1 MSDTAVAA
9 DKPQVT
15 LKTPLHHIHHVAY
28 RCRDA
33 EQTRW
38 FWEEVMGFPL
48 RMAMV
53 FDEAPGMSGKCDYM
67 HLFFEMGD
75 GNFIAFFD
83 SPDDDIN
90 EATFRA
96 KHGFDLHIAF
106 ECDTM
111 EELKAWRRRINKMG
125 RPCFGAIDH
134 AFIHSIY
141 MYDPNG
147 IQVEITVKDPKY
159 NEICAHESAEAKEI
173 LAKWTAMTRE
183 RKVKKFGADAID
195 MRGVDLGKVDLSK
208 MKAEPPK
215 PHHKPAN

>member
-67 HLFFEMGD
+67 HLFFQMGD
-75 GNFIAFFD
+75 DNFIAFFD

-147 IQVEITVKDPKY
+147 IQVEITVKDAKY
-159 NEICAHESAEAKEI
+159 NEIAEAESKDAKEI

-183 RKVKKFGADAID
+183 RKVQKFGADAVD

>member
-1 MSDTAVAA
+1 MTTTATPAA
-9 DKPQVT
+9 EKPQVT

-38 FWEEVMGFPL
+38 FWEDVMGFPL

-53 FDEAPGMSGKCDYM
+53 FDEAPGMPGKCDYM

-75 GNFIAFFD
+75 NNFIAFFD

-90 EATFRA
+90 ETTFRA
-96 KHGFDLHIAF
+96 RHGFDLHIAF

-134 AFIHSIY
+134 GFIHSIY

-159 NEICAHESAEAKEI
+159 TEICAHESAEAREI

-183 RKVKKFGADAID
+183 RKVKKFGAEPLD
-195 MRGVDLGKVDLSK
+195 MRGVDMGKVDLSG
-208 MKAEPPK
+208 MKNEAK
-215 PHHKPAN
+215 PHHKPQ

>member
-1 MSDTAVAA
+1 MTTTATPAA
-9 DKPQVT
+9 EKPQVT

-38 FWEEVMGFPL
+38 FWEDVMGFPL

-53 FDEAPGMSGKCDYM
+53 FDEAPGMPGKCDYM

-75 GNFIAFFD
+75 NNFIAFFD

-90 EATFRA
+90 EQTFRA

-106 ECDTM
+106 ECDTV

-125 RPCFGAIDH
+125 RPCFGPIDH
-134 AFIHSIY
+134 GFIHSIY

-147 IQVEITVKDPKY
+147 IQVEITIKDPKY
-159 NEICAHESAEAKEI
+159 AEICAHETEGAKEI

-183 RKVKKFGADAID
+183 RKVKKFGAEPLD
-195 MRGVDLGKVDLSK
+195 MRGVDMGKVDLSG
-208 MKAEPPK
+208 MKGEVK
-215 PHHKPAN
+215 PHHKPQ